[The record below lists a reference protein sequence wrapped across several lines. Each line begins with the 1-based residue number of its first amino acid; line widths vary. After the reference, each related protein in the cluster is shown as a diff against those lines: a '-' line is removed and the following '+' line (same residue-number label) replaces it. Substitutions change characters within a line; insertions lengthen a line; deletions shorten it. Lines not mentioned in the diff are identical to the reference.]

1 MTRITAG
8 GSTLTLDVNSEP
20 RRVTVTAATLLV
32 DALREGLGLTG
43 VKHGCGTGDCGSCTA
58 IVDGQ
63 AVTTCLVY
71 AMECDEVAIVTPE
84 HVAESVS
91 GSILLEEFVVAGA
104 VQCGI
109 CIPGFIVQAAAV
121 LDELGPAP
129 APAEIKDAL
138 AGNICRC
145 TGYYPIIAAVTAAAA
160 RLASEGG
167 AS

>member
-1 MTRITAG
+1 MTPGTAG
-8 GSTLTLDVNSEP
+8 DSTLTLDVNSEP
-20 RRVTVTAATLLV
+20 RRVTVAASTLLV
-32 DALREGLGLTG
+32 DALRDGLGLTG

-58 IVDGQ
+58 VVGGQ
-63 AVTTCLVY
+63 AVTTCLIY
-71 AMECDEVAIVTPE
+71 AMECDKVAIVTPE
-84 HVAESVS
+84 HVAESVR
-91 GSILLEEFVVAGA
+91 GRILLEEFAAADA

-145 TGYYPIIAAVTAAAA
+145 TGYYPIIAAIAAAAA
-160 RLASEGG
+160 RLAAGGG

>member
-1 MTRITAG
+1 MTLSTAG

-20 RRVTVTAATLLV
+20 RRVTVTATTLLV
-32 DALREGLGLTG
+32 DTLRDGLGLTG

-71 AMECDEVAIVTPE
+71 AIECDEVAILTPE

-91 GSILLEEFVVAGA
+91 GRILIEEFVAAGA

-109 CIPGFIVQAAAV
+109 CIPGFIVQAATM
-121 LDELGPAP
+121 LDELGPSAEP
-129 APAEIKDAL
+129 AKIKDAL

-160 RLASEGG
+160 RLASERV

>member
-1 MTRITAG
+1 MTPTSTGTA
-8 GSTLTLDVNSEP
+8 TLALNVNSEP
-20 RRVTVTAATLLV
+20 RQVTVSASTLLM

-63 AVTTCLVY
+63 AVTTCLIY
-71 AMECDEVAIVTPE
+71 AAECDESAIVTPE
-84 HVAESVS
+84 HVAESAR
-91 GSILLEEFVVAGA
+91 GRILLEEFVAAGA

-121 LDELGPAP
+121 LDELGLEP
-129 APAEIKDAL
+129 APAEVKDAL

-145 TGYYPIIAAVTAAAA
+145 TGYYPIITAVTAAAA
-160 RLASEGG
+160 RLAAGGG

>member
-1 MTRITAG
+1 MTSSPAG
-8 GSTLTLDVNSEP
+8 SSILTLEVNAEP
-20 RRVTVTAATLLV
+20 RRVTVAATTLLV
-32 DALREGLGLTG
+32 DALRDGLGLTG

-58 IVDGQ
+58 MVDGQ

-71 AMECDEVAIVTPE
+71 AMECDDMAIVTPE
-84 HVAESVS
+84 HVAESVI
-91 GSILLEEFVVAGA
+91 GRILVEEFVTAGA

-145 TGYYPIIAAVTAAAA
+145 TGYYPIIAAVIAAAA
-160 RLASEGG
+160 RLAAEGG